1 MEYSALTLLKRV
13 GYKDMFN
20 YLYTHHY
27 KDSISYEEIVDLDSR
42 QRQFY
47 EEIIVS
53 QTEEV
58 FRMHH
63 IDQEKD
69 LVVVASD
76 IFRSLYSNRNPSNSL
91 K

>member
-27 KDSISYEEIVDLDSR
+27 KDTLPYEDIVDIDSR
-42 QRQFY
+42 QRRFY
-47 EEIIVS
+47 EQIIIS
-53 QTEEV
+53 QTEELLQV
-58 FRMHH
+58 YPV
-63 IDQEKD
+63 DEEKD
-69 LVVVASD
+69 LVAVASA
-76 IFRSLYSNRNPSNSL
+76 IFKSLYSNRNPSTSL

>member
-27 KDSISYEEIVDLDSR
+27 KDKLSYEEIVNIDSQ
-42 QRQFY
+42 QRRFY
-47 EEIIVS
+47 EEIILS

-58 FRMHH
+58 LQMHYV
-63 IDQEKD
+63 DGEKD
-69 LVVVASD
+69 LVDVAST
-76 IFRSLYSNRNPSNSL
+76 IFKSLYSNRYPSTSL